1 MEGFI
6 TDIETEGKL
15 QYLEDSG
22 YLGSYASMGGGPSS
36 TWRVLWYFVLF
47 SPLLIPVQEEAC
59 GTIQFL
65 CYMHCFP

>member
-22 YLGSYASMGGGPSS
+22 YLGSYVSMGGG
-36 TWRVLWYFVLF
+36 VLLQHGGYYGTLF
-47 SPLLIPVQEEAC
+47 SSPLC
-59 GTIQFL
+59 
-65 CYMHCFP
+65 